1 MSENYEISLKDWKE
15 MEQESCLLL
24 DVRDNMAF
32 QYGHI
37 GDAINLPLEEL
48 KEQIEK
54 NELSEQL
61 KQNKKMIAS
70 FSRA

>member
-15 MEQESCLLL
+15 MEQASGLLL

-54 NELSEQL
+54 TNYPNS
-61 KQNKKMIAS
+61 
-70 FSRA
+70 

>member
-1 MSENYEISLKDWKE
+1 
-15 MEQESCLLL
+15 MEQASCLLL

-54 NELSEQL
+54 TNYPNS
-61 KQNKKMIAS
+61 
-70 FSRA
+70 